1 MKIKKLL
8 ALVMSLVVVFL
19 AIAPVAA
26 NAQTV
31 CECDETPIIYVRGR
45 ATLLQNKDLP
55 MDNVGGTNTELPY
68 INSDQLMAYAEE
80 IVPIY
85 AKGYFEDDFEPFRK
99 RITEIFAEVY
109 DDYALD
115 KNGEIDN
122 LSGIPNS
129 INWRNKTITDH
140 HKSGS
145 PVTTPE
151 QAKNQLYQ
159 YFFQYDCRLDPC
171 DTADELY
178 AYIQKVKEVTGHSK
192 IKILARCLGT
202 NILAAY
208 FAEYGWEDVED
219 VLLYNA
225 IMNGTAITNSLFN
238 GELYFEPDA
247 VDYFVTQT
255 LSDTTV
261 FTFIKQVIT
270 MANKT
275 YGLDMTMDYFNMTA
289 TKVARLV
296 VPDVMR
302 VSYATTPGYWSM
314 VSPDR
319 YEAARDYIF
328 AGVEEEWATL
338 IAKLDN
344 YHYNVANNISK
355 MFVQMKRDGVG
366 VYNISKYGYQLY
378 PIMEDAGYQSD
389 TIVTVQQQAPGTT
402 AAPVGQTLSKEY
414 IDVKVANNKG
424 KYISPDKS
432 IDASTGLFPDTTWYV
447 KNLDHNN
454 FPWLV
459 DELMYTILR
468 YDLNNNGAKMDVF
481 SEEKFPQFLVYE
493 GEENKGDTL
502 TPITAEE
509 PGYSIQQPGFF
520 ELLIDMIKT
529 FFKLMGEL
537 IQDAIAKIANS

>member
-19 AIAPVAA
+19 AVASVAA

-31 CECDETPIIYVRGR
+31 CECAETPIIYVRGR
-45 ATLLQNKDLP
+45 ATLLQNKNLP
-55 MDNVGGTNTELPY
+55 MDNEGGTNTELPY
-68 INSDQLMAYAEE
+68 IDSDKLMEYAKEV
-80 IVPIY
+80 VPIY
-85 AKGYFEDDFEPFRK
+85 AKGYVTDDFEPFRK

-122 LSGIPNS
+122 ESGIHVS
-129 INWRNKTITDH
+129 IDWRNTNIYDH
-140 HKSGS
+140 HKSAGQA
-145 PVTTPE
+145 TTPQE
-151 QAKNQLYQ
+151 ARNQVYQ

-178 AYIQKVKEVTGHSK
+178 AYVQKVKEVTGHSNVK
-192 IKILARCLGT
+192 FIARCLGT

-219 VLLYNA
+219 VLLYDP

-238 GELYFEPDA
+238 GELVFDPDA
-247 VDYFVTQT
+247 VDYFANQA
-255 LSDTTV
+255 LDDTTL
-261 FTFIKQVIT
+261 FTFLKQVIT

-275 YGLDMTMDYFNMTA
+275 YSLDLTMDYFNMTA
-289 TKVARLV
+289 PKVAKLV

-319 YEAARDYIF
+319 YESARDYIF
-328 AGVEEEWATL
+328 AGVEDEWAGL
-338 IAKLDN
+338 ITKLDN
-344 YHYNVANNISK
+344 YHYNVAVKIDD
-355 MFVQMKRDGVG
+355 MFKQMKADGVG

-389 TIVTVQQQAPGTT
+389 LIVTVQQQAPGTT
-402 AAPVGQTLSKEY
+402 AAPVGHKLSDEY
-414 IDVKVANNKG
+414 IANAKANG
-424 KYISPDKS
+424 TDKYISGDKI
-432 IDASTGLFPDTTWYV
+432 IDASTGFFPDTTWYI

-454 FPWLV
+454 FPWVV

-468 YDLNNNGAKMDVF
+468 YDLFNNGEKMTIDSV
-481 SEEKFPQFLVYE
+481 EKFPQFLVYE
-493 GEENKGDTL
+493 GEENKGDSI
-502 TPITAEE
+502 TPITEEE
-509 PGYSIQQPGFF
+509 PGYSIEQPGFF
-520 ELLIDMIKT
+520 ELLIDMFKT
-529 FFKLMGEL
+529 FFKLIGEL
-537 IQDAIAKIANS
+537 IADAFAEK

>member
-31 CECDETPIIYVRGR
+31 CECDEIPIIYVRGR
-45 ATLLQNKDLP
+45 AKLLQNKDLP
-55 MDNVGGTNTELPY
+55 EDTVGGTNTELPY
-68 INSDQLMAYAEE
+68 INSDDLLEYAKE

-99 RITEIFAEVY
+99 RITEIFADVY

-115 KNGEIDN
+115 KNGNIDN
-122 LSGIPNS
+122 LSGIPAN
-129 INWRNKTITDH
+129 INWRNTNIYDH
-140 HKSGS
+140 HKSAS
-145 PVTTPE
+145 KPSNAHE
-151 QAKNQLYQ
+151 ASLQIYQ

-208 FAEYGWEDVED
+208 FAEYGWDDVED

-238 GELYFEPDA
+238 GELFFDADA
-247 VDYFVTQT
+247 VDYFATQT
-255 LSDTTV
+255 LDDTTI

-270 MANKT
+270 MANQT

-314 VSPDR
+314 VSSDR

-328 AGVEEEWATL
+328 AGVEEEWAGL
-338 IAKLDN
+338 ITKLDN
-344 YHYNVANNISK
+344 YHYNVANQIGR
-355 MFVQMKRDGVG
+355 MFKQMERDGVE

-389 TIVTVQQQAPGTT
+389 TIVTVQQQAPGTY
-402 AAPVGQTLSKEY
+402 AAPVGETLPQMY
-414 IDVKVANNKG
+414 IVSQVVNGMG
-424 KYISPDKS
+424 KYISPEKN
-432 IDASTGLFPDTTWYV
+432 IDASTGMFRDTTWYI

-454 FPWLV
+454 FPWVV

-468 YDLNNNGAKMDVF
+468 YDLYNNGEKMTVF
-481 SEEKFPQFLVYE
+481 SEERFPQFMVYE
-493 GEENKGDTL
+493 GEENKGDSIK
-502 TPITAEE
+502 PITANN
-509 PGYSIQQPGFF
+509 PGYTLQQPAFF
-520 ELLIDMIKT
+520 DLLKDMFATFIQLMSEL
-529 FFKLMGEL
+529 F
-537 IQDAIAKIANS
+537 AKISA

>member
-8 ALVMSLVVVFL
+8 AFVMSFVVVFL

-31 CECDETPIIYVRGR
+31 CECDEIPIIYVRGR
-45 ATLLQNKDLP
+45 AQLLQNKDLP
-55 MDNVGGTNTELPY
+55 MDNEGGTNTELPY
-68 INSDQLMAYAEE
+68 IDSDALMEYAKEV
-80 IVPIY
+80 VPIY
-85 AKGYFEDDFEPFRK
+85 AKGYIEDDFEPFRK
-99 RITEIFAEVY
+99 RITEIFAEIY

-115 KNGEIDN
+115 KNGNIDN
-122 LSGIPNS
+122 TSGIPS
-129 INWRNKTITDH
+129 HINWRNKNIHDH
-140 HKSGS
+140 HKSAGQA
-145 PVTTPE
+145 TTPE

-171 DTADELY
+171 ETADELY

-208 FAEYGWEDVED
+208 FAEYGWDDVED

-238 GELYFEPDA
+238 GELVFDPDA
-247 VDYFVTQT
+247 VDYFATQT
-255 LSDTTV
+255 LDDTTIL
-261 FTFIKQVIT
+261 TFIKQVIT
-270 MANKT
+270 MANQT
-275 YGLDMTMDYFNMTA
+275 YGLDLTMDYFNMTA
-289 TKVARLV
+289 PKVARLV

-319 YEAARDYIF
+319 YESARDYIF
-328 AGVEEEWATL
+328 AGVEEEWAGL

-344 YHYNVANNISK
+344 YHYNVANNINY
-355 MFVQMKRDGVG
+355 MFRQMERDGVN
-366 VYNISKYGYQLY
+366 VYNITKYGYQLY
-378 PIMEDAGYQSD
+378 PIMEDAGHQSD
-389 TIVTVQQQAPGTT
+389 TIVTAQQQAPGTT
-402 AAPVGQTLSKEY
+402 IAPVGETLDPFY
-414 IDVKVANNKG
+414 ITSRVLNGMG

-432 IDASTGLFPDTTWYV
+432 IDSSTGMFRDTTWYV

-454 FPWLV
+454 FPWVV

-468 YDLNNNGAKMDVF
+468 YDMYNDGEKMTVF
-481 SEEKFPQFLVYE
+481 SEERFPQYMVYE
-493 GEENKGDTL
+493 GEENQGDSL
-502 TPITAEE
+502 KPMTANN
-509 PGYSIQQPGFF
+509 PGYTLQQPEFLDLVKNLF
-520 ELLIDMIKT
+520 ATFIQLMKELFAGISA
-529 FFKLMGEL
+529 E
-537 IQDAIAKIANS
+537 

>member
-19 AIAPVAA
+19 AVAPVAA

-31 CECDETPIIYVRGR
+31 CECDEIPIIYVRGK
-45 ATLLQNKDLP
+45 AKLVQHKDLP
-55 MDNVGGTNTELPY
+55 EDTVGGTNTELPY
-68 INSDQLMAYAEE
+68 IESDKLLEYAKE

-122 LSGIPNS
+122 TSGIPAH
-129 INWRNKTITDH
+129 INWRNTNIYDH
-140 HKSGS
+140 HKSSGQA
-145 PVTTPE
+145 TTPE
-151 QAKNQLYQ
+151 QAKNQIYQ
-159 YFFQYDCRLDPC
+159 YFFQYDCRLDPR

-208 FAEYGWEDVED
+208 LAEYGWDDIEDV
-219 VLLYNA
+219 VLYNA

-238 GELYFEPDA
+238 GELFFDADA
-247 VDYFVTQT
+247 VDYFATQT
-255 LSDTTV
+255 LSDTTIL
-261 FTFIKQVIT
+261 TFIKQVIT
-270 MANKT
+270 MANQT

-328 AGVEEEWATL
+328 AGVEDEWAGL
-338 IAKLDN
+338 IEKLDG
-344 YHYNVANNISK
+344 YHYEVGVKISR
-355 MFVQMKRDGVG
+355 MFKQMERDGVNI
-366 VYNISKYGYQLY
+366 YNVSKYGYQLY
-378 PIMEDAGYQSD
+378 PIMEDAGHQSD
-389 TIVTVQQQAPGTT
+389 TIVTLEQQAPKTT
-402 AAPVGQTLSKEY
+402 VAPIGQTLSKEY
-414 IDVKVANNKG
+414 IDVRVANRKG
-424 KYISPDKS
+424 RYISPDKT
-432 IDASTGLFPDTTWYV
+432 IDASTGMFPNTTWYV
-447 KNLDHNN
+447 KNLEHNN
-454 FPWLV
+454 FPWVV
-459 DELMYTILR
+459 DELLYTILR
-468 YDLNNNGAKMDVF
+468 YDLYNNGEKMTVF

-502 TPITAEE
+502 KPITSNN
-509 PGYSIQQPGFF
+509 PGYSIQQPSFF
-520 ELLIDMIKT
+520 DLVKDMFVTFIQLMKEL
-529 FFKLMGEL
+529 F
-537 IQDAIAKIANS
+537 AKISA

>member
-1 MKIKKLL
+1 MKIRKLL
-8 ALVMSLVVVFL
+8 ALLLSFVTVFM
-19 AIAPVAA
+19 AVAPIAA

-31 CECDETPIIYVRGR
+31 CNCDEIPLIYVKGR
-45 ATLLQNKDLP
+45 ATILQNKNLP

-68 INSDQLMAYAEE
+68 LAEGKLE
-80 IVPIY
+80 ELLKEVVPVY

-99 RITEIFAEVY
+99 LITERFAEVY

-122 LSGIPNS
+122 NSGLPVWYD
-129 INWRNKTITDH
+129 WRNKNIVDV

-145 PVTTPE
+145 VVSTPK
-151 QAKNQLYQ
+151 QANSEIYK

-202 NILAAY
+202 NILSAY
-208 FAEYGWEDVED
+208 FAEYGWDDVED
-219 VLLYNA
+219 VILYNA
-225 IMNGTAITNSLFN
+225 ITNGTAITNSLFN

-247 VDYFVTQT
+247 VDYFATQT
-255 LSDTTV
+255 LSDTTIY
-261 FTFIKQVIT
+261 TFIKQVIT

-296 VPDVMR
+296 IPDIMR

-314 VSPDR
+314 VSADR
-319 YEAARDYIF
+319 YESARDYIF
-328 AGVEEEWATL
+328 DGVEDEWAGL
-338 IAKLDN
+338 IEKIDN
-344 YHYNVANNISK
+344 YHYNVAVNLDNMYRK
-355 MFVQMKRDGVG
+355 MERDGVN
-366 VYNISKYGYQLY
+366 VYNITKYGYQLY

-402 AAPVGQTLSKEY
+402 AAPVGHTLSREY
-414 IDVKVANNKG
+414 IDVRTANWLD

-432 IDASTGLFPDTTWYV
+432 IDASTGLFRDTTWYI
-447 KNLDHNN
+447 KNIDHNN
-454 FPWLV
+454 FPWVV
-459 DELMYTILR
+459 DELLYTIVR
-468 YDLNNNGAKMDVF
+468 YDMKHDGAKMTVF
-481 SEEKFPQFLVYE
+481 DDERYPQYLVYE
-493 GEENKGDTL
+493 GEENNGDSIRPMT
-502 TPITAEE
+502 EE
-509 PGYSIQQPGFF
+509 DPGYTLKEPGFF
-520 ELLIDMIKT
+520 DLLRDLIQSFIT
-529 FFKLMGEL
+529 LMGEL
-537 IQDAIAKIANS
+537 FDKISNS

>member
-8 ALVMSLVVVFL
+8 AFVMSFVVVFL

-31 CECDETPIIYVRGR
+31 CECDEIPIIYVRGR
-45 ATLLQNKDLP
+45 AQLLQNKDLP
-55 MDNVGGTNTELPY
+55 LDNEGGTNTELPY
-68 INSDQLMAYAEE
+68 IDSDALMEYAKEV
-80 IVPIY
+80 VPIY
-85 AKGYFEDDFEPFRK
+85 AKGYIEDDFEPFRK
-99 RITEIFAEVY
+99 RITEIFAEIY

-115 KNGEIDN
+115 KNGNIDN
-122 LSGIPNS
+122 TSGIPS
-129 INWRNKTITDH
+129 HINWRNKNIYDH
-140 HKSGS
+140 HKSAGQA
-145 PVTTPE
+145 TTPE

-171 DTADELY
+171 ETADELY

-208 FAEYGWEDVED
+208 FAEYGWDDVED

-238 GELYFEPDA
+238 GELVFDPDA
-247 VDYFVTQT
+247 VDYFATQT
-255 LSDTTV
+255 LDDTTIL
-261 FTFIKQVIT
+261 TFIKQVIT
-270 MANKT
+270 MANQT
-275 YGLDMTMDYFNMTA
+275 YGLDLTMDYFNMTA
-289 TKVARLV
+289 PKVARLV

-319 YEAARDYIF
+319 YESARDYIF
-328 AGVEEEWATL
+328 AGVEEEWAGL

-344 YHYNVANNISK
+344 YHYNVANNINY
-355 MFVQMKRDGVG
+355 MFRQMERDGVN
-366 VYNISKYGYQLY
+366 VYNITKYGYQLY
-378 PIMEDAGYQSD
+378 PIMEDAGHQSD
-389 TIVTVQQQAPGTT
+389 TIVTAQQQAPGTT
-402 AAPVGQTLSKEY
+402 IAPVGETLDPFY
-414 IDVKVANNKG
+414 ITSRVVNGMG

-432 IDASTGLFPDTTWYV
+432 IDSSTGMFRDTTWYV

-454 FPWLV
+454 FPWVV

-468 YDLNNNGAKMDVF
+468 YDMYNDGEKMTVF
-481 SEEKFPQFLVYE
+481 SEERFPQYMVYE
-493 GEENKGDTL
+493 GEENQGDSL
-502 TPITAEE
+502 KPMTANN
-509 PGYSIQQPGFF
+509 PGYTLQQPEFLDLVKNLF
-520 ELLIDMIKT
+520 ATFIQLMKELFAGISA
-529 FFKLMGEL
+529 E
-537 IQDAIAKIANS
+537 

>member
-31 CECDETPIIYVRGR
+31 CECDEPPIIYVRGR

-55 MDNVGGTNTELPY
+55 MDNEGGTNTELPY
-68 INSDQLMAYAEE
+68 IDGDTLMEYAKEV
-80 IVPIY
+80 VPIY
-85 AKGYFEDDFEPFRK
+85 AKGYVTDDFEPFRK
-99 RITEIFAEVY
+99 RITEIFADIY

-122 LSGIPNS
+122 TSGIPAH
-129 INWRNKTITDH
+129 INWRNTNIYDH
-140 HKSGS
+140 HKSSGQA
-145 PVTTPE
+145 TTPE

-159 YFFQYDCRLDPC
+159 YFFQYDCRLDPR

-178 AYIQKVKEVTGHSK
+178 AYIQRVKEVTGHSK

-219 VLLYNA
+219 VVLYNA

-238 GELYFEPDA
+238 GELVFDPDA
-247 VDYFVTQT
+247 VDFFATQT
-255 LSDTTV
+255 LDDTTL
-261 FTFIKQVIT
+261 FTFLKQVIT

-275 YGLDMTMDYFNMTA
+275 YSLDLTMDYFNMTA
-289 TKVARLV
+289 PKVAKLV

-319 YEAARDYIF
+319 YESARDYIF
-328 AGVEEEWATL
+328 AGVEEEWAGL
-338 IAKLDN
+338 IEKIDG
-344 YHYNVANNISK
+344 YHYEVAVNIDS
-355 MFVQMKRDGVG
+355 MFKQMEADGVN
-366 VYNISKYGYQLY
+366 VYNVSKYGYQLY

-402 AAPVGQTLSKEY
+402 AAPIGHKLSDSY
-414 IDVKVANNKG
+414 IEDAKANG
-424 KYISPDKS
+424 RGAYISADKS

-454 FPWLV
+454 FPWVV
-459 DELMYTILR
+459 DELLYTILR
-468 YDLNNNGAKMDVF
+468 YDLYHGGEKMTVF
-481 SEEKFPQFLVYE
+481 SEEKFPQFLDYE
-493 GEENKGDTL
+493 GEENKGDSI
-502 TPITAEE
+502 TPITAED
-509 PGYSIQQPGFF
+509 PGYSLEQPGFF
-520 ELLIDMIKT
+520 ELFIDLFKT
-529 FFKLMGEL
+529 FFQLIVEL
-537 IQDAIAKIANS
+537 IQEKAATA